1 MPWSILD
8 SVNLYQ
14 HVNGSFNNISH
25 LSTNL
30 ALRIPHLTH
39 LNLNYNSLTEI
50 PSSIAL
56 LFHLKELLLRENQLV
71 CLPEEMCLLPKL
83 EMLDVSFN
91 QLQNLPKGMGKLQ
104 RLSKLNV
111 SHNYLSS
118 IPSSLGLNPNLFV
131 LVANNNICTNPPQD
145 ICNNSDQLLMYLREH
160 APEVLTSRQLNHFPR
175 IRSNV
180 ARSQLDD
187 DARTQSVASY
197 VQTLT
202 QTSKPASRAKTPLLF
217 PSHGPKCSPDDLRD
231 KIIGNILFT

>member
-1 MPWSILD
+1 MPWSILEN
-8 SVNLYQ
+8 VNLYQ

-39 LNLNYNSLTEI
+39 LNFSYNSLTEI

-56 LFHLKELLLRENQLV
+56 LFHLKELLLRENRLI

-91 QLQNLPKGMGKLQ
+91 QLQSLPKGIGKLQ

-118 IPSSLGLNPNLFV
+118 IPSSLGLNPHLFV
-131 LVANNNICTNPPQD
+131 LVASNNMCTNPPQD
-145 ICNNSDQLLMYLREH
+145 VCNNSDQLLMYLREH
-160 APEVLTSRQLNHFPR
+160 APEVLTFRQLNHFPR

-187 DARTQSVASY
+187 DVRTQNVASY

-202 QTSKPASRAKTPLLF
+202 QTSKPKQLQLPLMLQIRSVSNSELPAF
-217 PSHGPKCSPDDLRD
+217 VNPVNLPCKNR
-231 KIIGNILFT
+231 